1 MLRKVLQRSAHPRQL
16 LRSILA
22 LDDSPHAVALGVA
35 VGIFV
40 GLTPTV
46 GVQTVLILALVF
58 VCRKVCYFNGAAAM
72 ASTYVSNPFTMLPLY
87 YFWYQLGIW
96 FFPGSSATIDLGP
109 LTEFNGI
116 TGWWNSM
123 CDLGLNV
130 GVPMFVGALITAPFG
145 SVAAYFATYSAL
157 RRVQRKDD
165 DTPPGSSSG
174 DSSTG
179 AGDTENVK
187 RVDDAG
193 DTVGSPRS
201 LEGASD
207 SAGHDSLIASV

>member
-22 LDDSPHAVALGVA
+22 LDDTPHAVALGVA

-46 GVQTVLILALVF
+46 GIQTVLILALVF

-72 ASTYVSNPFTMLPLY
+72 ASTYVSNPFTMLPMY

-96 FFPGSSATIDLGP
+96 FFPGSSTTINLDP

-116 TGWWNSM
+116 AGWWNAM
-123 CDLGLNV
+123 CDLGLKV
-130 GVPMFVGALITAPFG
+130 GIPMFVGALITAPFG

-157 RRVQRKDD
+157 KRIHDRNDS
-165 DTPPGSSSG
+165 TPSG
-174 DSSTG
+174 DSSEN
-179 AGDTENVK
+179 AGDSENVK
-187 RVDDAG
+187 RVDEADAP
-193 DTVGSPRS
+193 VGSPRS
-201 LEGASD
+201 IEVVSD
-207 SAGHDSLIASV
+207 SAGNDSLIASV